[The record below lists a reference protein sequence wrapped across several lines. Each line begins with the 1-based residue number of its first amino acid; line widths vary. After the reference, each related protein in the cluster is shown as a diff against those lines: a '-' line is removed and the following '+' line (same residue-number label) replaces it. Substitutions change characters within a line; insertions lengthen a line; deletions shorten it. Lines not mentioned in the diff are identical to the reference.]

1 MKKAD
6 RSTGNTGQDQEAA
19 KPLRG
24 FPAVHAVEHE
34 GVPLQLSP
42 RHFLRLF
49 TFRCQKITIC
59 DASENPS
66 PYMTLKLSQ
75 GIFPVTR
82 SLNVTKEPSP
92 CHTQGI
98 NLHRKERFPRGAC

>member
-49 TFRCQKITIC
+49 TFRCQKLQCAIRQKT
-59 DASENPS
+59 
-66 PYMTLKLSQ
+66 
-75 GIFPVTR
+75 
-82 SLNVTKEPSP
+82 
-92 CHTQGI
+92 H
-98 NLHRKERFPRGAC
+98 PRILI

>member
-6 RSTGNTGQDQEAA
+6 RSTGNAGQDQVAA

-24 FPAVHAVEHE
+24 FPAVHAVGHE

-49 TFRCQKITIC
+49 TFRCQKLQCAIRQKT
-59 DASENPS
+59 
-66 PYMTLKLSQ
+66 
-75 GIFPVTR
+75 
-82 SLNVTKEPSP
+82 
-92 CHTQGI
+92 H
-98 NLHRKERFPRGAC
+98 PRILI